1 LEFAKPVNRTFALTK
16 SAANFANEHESDIK
30 KKIRVFRV
38 DLRISFFLISVYQ
51 RKSAANLLWLI
62 ANS

>member
-30 KKIRVFRV
+30 KKIRVFRA
-38 DLRISFFLISVYQ
+38 DSRLCFSDQ
-51 RKSAANLLWLI
+51 RLSAKICGEPAL
-62 ANS
+62 ADC